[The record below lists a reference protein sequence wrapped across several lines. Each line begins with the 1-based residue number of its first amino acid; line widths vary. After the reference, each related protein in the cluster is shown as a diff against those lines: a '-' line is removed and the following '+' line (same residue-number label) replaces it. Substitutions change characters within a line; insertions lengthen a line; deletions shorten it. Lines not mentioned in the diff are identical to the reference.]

1 MLEYIIRR
9 LLLMIPVL
17 LGVMFVT
24 FLLMFVV
31 PGDPISNMMGQRAND
46 KVIERIRAELHL
58 DNPWPIQFGRYVLR
72 ILKGDLGK
80 SYVTHRSVAQD
91 LKEKLPNTAKLA
103 ISTMIIATTMGVLIG
118 ILAAVYHNTWIDR
131 LVMVFALFF
140 ISAPVFWFG
149 LILIYVFG
157 MWLGWF
163 PISGMGDG
171 SIKYMILPAFT
182 LGTRGAAFLAR
193 MTRSTMLEVIRNDY
207 IRTARSKGLGEK
219 VVIFKHTLKN
229 AMIPIITIIGMDFA
243 SYLNGSVLTESI
255 FSWPGFG
262 RYVVQAINK
271 RDFQVIAGSVLVGAI
286 IFVVAN
292 LLVDLTYGFLDPRI
306 RYD

>member
-1 MLEYIIRR
+1 MFEYIIRR

-17 LGVMFVT
+17 LGVIFVT

-31 PGDPISNMMGQRAND
+31 PGDPISNMMGQRADD
-46 KVIERIRAELHL
+46 KVIERIRAQLHL
-58 DNPWPIQFGRYVLR
+58 DDPWHIQFGRYVLR
-72 ILKGDLGK
+72 IMRGDLGK
-80 SYVTHRSVAQD
+80 SYVTHRPVAQD
-91 LKEKLPNTAKLA
+91 LMEKLPNTAKLA
-103 ISTMIIATTMGVLIG
+103 ISTMIIATVMGVFIG

-131 LVMVFALFF
+131 LVMVFALIF

-149 LILIYVFG
+149 LILIFVFG
-157 MWLGWF
+157 MSLGWF

-182 LGTRGAAFLAR
+182 LGSRGAAFLAR

-219 VVIFKHTLKN
+219 IVIFKHALKN

-271 RDFQVIAGSVLVGAI
+271 RDFQVIAGSVLVGAM
-286 IFVVAN
+286 IFVFAN